1 MLQVRC
7 VVCSLYRDS
16 LLISRRI
23 ITIDGG
29 PGPGGQFSES
39 LGGYF
44 WTIASL
50 PQPENPDGRIGSA
63 IPPSKREYRQGSL
76 FSPIISVYPVPD
88 GEGIPKITQ

>member
-7 VVCSLYRDS
+7 VVCSLSRDS

-23 ITIDGG
+23 ITIDG
-29 PGPGGQFSES
+29 GPGGQFSES

-50 PQPENPDGRIGSA
+50 PQS
-63 IPPSKREYRQGSL
+63 
-76 FSPIISVYPVPD
+76 
-88 GEGIPKITQ
+88 